1 MARQMKVLVAIILA
15 VSLFL
20 DFPAAVF
27 GDDLE
32 RSKSNPRVPKPLPEE
47 FIRQNGLD
55 LDKVR
60 RREDQLQRLYGYLN
74 SLEDYRPL
82 KQKLDDDEE
91 VLPSQKP

>member
-32 RSKSNPRVPKPLPEE
+32 RSKSNLRVPKPLPEE

-55 LDKVR
+55 LDQVR
-60 RREDQLQRLYGYLN
+60 RAEHKADKFTEALNKLPYFRPLEQRL
-74 SLEDYRPL
+74 
-82 KQKLDDDEE
+82 DDG

>member
-20 DFPAAVF
+20 DFPAAVL

-32 RSKSNPRVPKPLPEE
+32 RSNLRGPKPLPEE

-60 RREDQLQRLYGYLN
+60 RHEHKVDELQRAAN
-74 SLEDYRPL
+74 SLEGFRPAEQL
-82 KQKLDDDEE
+82 VDE